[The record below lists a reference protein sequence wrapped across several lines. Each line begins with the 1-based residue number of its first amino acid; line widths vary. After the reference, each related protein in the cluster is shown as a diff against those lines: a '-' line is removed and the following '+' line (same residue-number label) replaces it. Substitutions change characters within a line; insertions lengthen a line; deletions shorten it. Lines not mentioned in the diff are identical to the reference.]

1 MAVGAAATEALK
13 YIKMAN
19 KSKTID
25 NMKGARKQL
34 IRIEG
39 QVLVVSRQR
48 WNGIMIGVFGQEISL
63 PVGKDTESPLDKI
76 WTKWDNYLTN
86 QGNPLSKER
95 KDALQ
100 KVINSSAVVL
110 KPGEKAYMIT
120 KYASISDAKSS
131 RGVLGNAV
139 RKHYTKATDDQLSR
153 MGGASQKDEDLSQL
167 VGAQLGHEEQGR
179 GIATSVMAMA
189 QAKKQFVDRGVMEQE
204 QVQTVW
210 NEIEAAVGMKIDH
223 KQYID
228 ADGNI
233 DKTYIPVLTYQEAV
247 TNQEQVKDEKAL
259 AEATEQRL
267 QNLADMEGSTP
278 LRDAIAQITMYNLAG
293 TKHKRKKTTGEKKK
307 VIREHS
313 KANKTG
319 KVKRKRP
326 TTVVKD
332 SGVGN
337 LKSLRPKRKKTAG
350 TNFDPLHYLAII
362 NKQLPQTVKKNM
374 GAPALENRTGRFAG
388 SVKLTEVGKTKQGHI
403 SFGYTYQQDPYRV
416 FEVGSGKAPWAIPA
430 RDPKKIIDGSIR
442 EIAANLA
449 LGRFYT
455 RRV

>member
-19 KSKTID
+19 EKKTID
-25 NMKGARKQL
+25 GFQGARKQL

-39 QVLVVSRQR
+39 QVLVVSKAR
-48 WNGIMIGVFGQEISL
+48 WEGIMIGVFGQEIGL
-63 PVGKDTESPLDKI
+63 PVEQGKPSPLQTI
-76 WTKWDNYLTN
+76 WEGWDSYLTT
-86 QGNPLSKER
+86 QGSKLSKER
-95 KDALQ
+95 KDQLRQA
-100 KVINSSAVVL
+100 IASVL
-110 KPGEKAYMIT
+110 LKGDEKAYMIT
-120 KYASISDAKSS
+120 KYDSISDAKSK
-131 RGVLGNAV
+131 RGVLGKLV
-139 RKHYTKATDDQLSR
+139 KKHFTTATEDQLSR
-153 MGGASQKDEDLSQL
+153 MGGSAQKGEDRSKL
-167 VGAQLGHEEQGR
+167 VGAQLGHEEEGR
-179 GIATSVMAMA
+179 GIATSVVAMA
-189 QAKKQFVDRGVMEQE
+189 QAKQQFMNRALGNEKEKVEE
-204 QVQTVW
+204 AW
-210 NEIEAAVGMKIDH
+210 NEIETMVGIKIVHTQIVTADGKLN
-223 KQYID
+223 KQYVPI
-228 ADGNI
+228 
-233 DKTYIPVLTYQEAV
+233 LTYQEAI
-247 TNQEQVKDEKAL
+247 TNQEQVGDEKAL
-259 AEATEQRL
+259 AEITEQRL

-293 TKHKRKKTTGEKKK
+293 KKQKRKKTTGTKKK
-307 VIREHS
+307 VINERSEAD
-313 KANKTG
+313 KDG

-326 TTVVKD
+326 TRVVRD

-388 SVKLTEVGKTKQGHI
+388 SVKLTDVGRTKQGHV

-430 RDPKKIIDGSIR
+430 RDPRKLIDGSIR

>member
-19 KSKTID
+19 NKKTID
-25 NMKGARKQL
+25 GFQGARKQL

-39 QVLVVSRQR
+39 QILVISKAR
-48 WNGIMIGVFGQEISL
+48 WYGIMIGVFGQEITN
-63 PVGKDTESPLDKI
+63 PVGNDTESPLDKI
-76 WTKWDNYLTN
+76 WKKWESYLTT
-86 QGNPLSKER
+86 QGNSLSRER
-95 KDALQ
+95 KVQLGKAM
-100 KVINSSAVVL
+100 NSLLL

-120 KYASISDAKSS
+120 KYDSISDAKSK

-139 RKHYTKATDDQLSR
+139 KKHYTTVTDDQLNR
-153 MGGASQKDEDLSQL
+153 MGGAAQKGEDRSKL
-167 VGAQLGHEEQGR
+167 VGAQLGHEEEGR
-179 GIATSVMAMA
+179 GIATSVVAMA
-189 QAKKQFVDRGVMEQE
+189 QAKQQFMNRALGDEKE
-204 QVQTVW
+204 TVEKAW
-210 NEIEAAVGMKIDH
+210 NEIEAAIGIKIVH
-223 KQYID
+223 TQLVT
-228 ADGNI
+228 ADGKLE
-233 DKTYIPVLTYQEAV
+233 KTYIPILTYQEAV
-247 TNQEQVKDEKAL
+247 TNQEQVDDEKAL
-259 AEATEQRL
+259 ADITQERL
-267 QNLADMEGSTP
+267 KKMADMEGSTP
-278 LRDAIAQITMYNLAG
+278 LRDVIAQVTMYNLAG
-293 TKHKRKKTTGEKKK
+293 TKQKRKKTTGTKKK
-307 VIREHS
+307 IVNERSEADKSDKI
-313 KANKTG
+313 
-319 KVKRKRP
+319 KRKRP
-326 TTVVKD
+326 TTVVRD

-374 GAPALENRTGRFAG
+374 GAPKLENRTGRFAG
-388 SVKLTEVGKTKQGHI
+388 SVKLTDVGRTKQGHI

-430 RDPKKIIDGSIR
+430 RDPRKIIDGSIR